1 MSAATR
7 NGEAGALDAP
17 LGDLRAVGLAPR
29 TIQLLSD
36 YVELTKP
43 KVQTLLLLTTIATMY
58 VAGDPSPVLVALT
71 CLGGYLSAGG
81 AGAVNHWFD
90 RDIDLQMA
98 RTSNRPVP
106 SGRVSPRAALAFGCT
121 LAALSVLELSLTVNP
136 LAAALSFA
144 GFLGYVFVYTVWLKR
159 RTPQNIVI
167 GGAAGA
173 VPPLVGWAA
182 VTGSV
187 SGTAVILFFIVFFW
201 TPPHFWALSLLMK
214 DEYAKV
220 GVPMLP
226 VVRGEAETRRQ
237 ILLYSVLL
245 YAVTQLPFCAGGF
258 GAIYLVSSLALGV
271 AFVAGAARLYRR
283 ADRRSALRLYLF
295 SLVYLAL
302 LFCSMVADV
311 HL

>member
-1 MSAATR
+1 MSLAPPTGAAPAIETP
-7 NGEAGALDAP
+7 NL
-17 LGDLRAVGLAPR
+17 GLAGGRSSR
-29 TIQLLSD
+29 TLQLLSD
-36 YVELTKP
+36 YLELTKP
-43 KVQTLLLLTTIATMY
+43 KVQSLLLLTTIATMY
-58 VAGDPSPVLVALT
+58 VAGDPSPLLVALT

-90 RDIDLQMA
+90 RDIDA
-98 RTSNRPVP
+98 RMTRTAKRPIP
-106 SGRVSPRAALAFGCT
+106 SGRVSPNAALLFGCT
-121 LAALSVLELSLTVNP
+121 LACLSLLELSLLVNP
-136 LAAALSFA
+136 LAAALSFS

-220 GVPMLP
+220 EVPMLP

-258 GAIYLVSSLALGV
+258 GATYFVASLVLGV
-271 AFVAGAARLYRR
+271 GFIAGAARLYRR
-283 ADRRSALRLYLF
+283 ADRRSALRLYLY
-295 SLVYLAL
+295 SLAYLAL
-302 LFCSMVADV
+302 LFCAMVADR

>member
-1 MSAATR
+1 MSVTPPT
-7 NGEAGALDAP
+7 AGAVPAIEAARL
-17 LGDLRAVGLAPR
+17 GLAPR
-29 TIQLLSD
+29 TRTLLSD
-36 YVELTKP
+36 YIELTKP
-43 KVQTLLLLTTIATMY
+43 KVQSLLLLTTIATMY
-58 VAGDPSPVLVALT
+58 VAGDPSPWLVALT

-90 RDIDLQMA
+90 RDIDA
-98 RTSNRPVP
+98 RMTRTANRPVP

-121 LAALSVLELSLTVNP
+121 LAGLSLLELTLAVNA
-136 LAAALSFA
+136 LAAALSFT
-144 GFLGYVFVYTVWLKR
+144 GFLGYVFIYTVWLKR

-214 DEYAKV
+214 DEYRKV
-220 GVPMLP
+220 DVPMLP
-226 VVRGEAETRRQ
+226 VVRGEEETRRQ

-258 GAIYLVSSLALGV
+258 GFIYLSSSLVLG
-271 AFVAGAARLYRR
+271 FGFIAGAVVLYRR
-283 ADRRSALRLYLF
+283 RDRQSALRLYLL

-302 LFCSMVADV
+302 LFCAMVADV